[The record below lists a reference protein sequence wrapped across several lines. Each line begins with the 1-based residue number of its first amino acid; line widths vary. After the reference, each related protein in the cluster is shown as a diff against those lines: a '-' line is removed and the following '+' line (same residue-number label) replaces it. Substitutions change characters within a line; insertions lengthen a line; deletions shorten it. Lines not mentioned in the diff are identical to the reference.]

1 MAGEKSGWEEW
12 KDLNAQILEAKKA
25 GYNDEEIAQFL
36 QTVPNIGPQV
46 TSAIKSNYAAPEI
59 VKSIL
64 ERRSPSYEMGAQK
77 SSTEKAVLTALQGP
91 TLGYFD
97 ELAGAVAAP
106 LLAYQQN
113 IPLSQAYQQQRD
125 VVRGATESYTKENP
139 WLSAGLQGVASV
151 PLAMS
156 NLTSRAIGAAA
167 APVVS
172 TVESVAPRVAASMRS
187 AGRYLA
193 GEPAAGQTMGMGQR
207 MAQAG
212 ASGIGYGLVG
222 GAGSSTGEDI
232 GQITQDALTSA
243 AVGGVL
249 GPVSQP
255 VMGILGAG
263 GRQIA
268 ARVSDTAAS
277 RYAQQKV
284 AEALLRDTP
293 PDLLQSAL
301 TMSQARMGKL
311 GPEARIADVGGANV
325 RGLLDTLA
333 TLPGETKQALER
345 AIRERQAGR
354 AGRLVSAADE
364 ALGTGGAGYRESIDA
379 FNAQRYAQSRPYYA
393 AIDRATVTV
402 NDELLDVLSKTKG
415 VQGPTELLYGTRTG
429 LTLDLSKLKK
439 GDTLPM
445 NLLDDLKQTLYDTSS
460 NLRNREGMGAQA
472 RAYDDVRIKLI
483 AELEKQSPKIGGKS
497 AYTMA
502 MQTWAG
508 PSQMSAA
515 AEAGR
520 KAMTEDIFDLGTVM
534 RGLTPSEIDAF
545 RIGALQSLRQKTG
558 TEAGQTS
565 LLKMWKEPATQTRLK
580 EIFGNDYR
588 TFAAS
593 VAREARLKGLESAGR
608 GSQTAARLA
617 GMSDLDIAP
626 AMAAGQSVISGNVP
640 GMITSAA
647 NLASRVSTPEPVR
660 NQMGQILLSREQ
672 QLLNDLMMELR
683 RQGEAR
689 SRAAG
694 LGGFTAGGIGSNVQP
709 YAAGLLGD

>member
-1 MAGEKSGWEEW
+1 MAGEKSGWDEW

-25 GYNDEEIAQFL
+25 GYNDQEIAQFL
-36 QTVPNIGPQV
+36 QTQPNIGPQV
-46 TSAIKSNYAAPEI
+46 TTAMESNYAAPEI

-64 ERRSPSYEMGAQK
+64 ERKSPSYEQGAQK
-77 SSTEKAVLTALQGP
+77 STTEKAIVTAMQGP

-113 IPLSQAYQQQRD
+113 IPLGQAYQQQRD
-125 VVRGATESYTKENP
+125 VVRGATESYMKESP

-156 NLTSRAIGAAA
+156 NLTSRAVAGMAKPIASA
-167 APVVS
+167 
-172 TVESVAPRVAASMRS
+172 VEAVAPRAAANMQNI
-187 AGRYLA
+187 GRYLTA
-193 GEPAAGQTMGMGQR
+193 APAAGQTMGMGQR
-207 MAQAG
+207 MVQAG
-212 ASGIGYGLVG
+212 TSGVGYGLVG
-222 GAGSSTGEDI
+222 GAGSSTGEDM
-232 GQITQDALTSA
+232 GQITQDALKSA
-243 AVGGVL
+243 AIGGVL

-255 VMGILGAG
+255 VMAVLGAG
-263 GRQIA
+263 GRQIM

-364 ALGTGGAGYRESIDA
+364 ALGTQGAQFQQSLDA
-379 FNAQRYAQSRPYYA
+379 FNTMRRDQAQPFYD
-393 AIDRATVTV
+393 AIKNASVTV
-402 NDELLDVLSKTKG
+402 DDSL
-415 VQGPTELLYGTRTG
+415 
-429 LTLDLSKLKK
+429 LTLLQKSKDLQGGAETLFRRQTGQEINLGNLKK
-439 GDTLPM
+439 GDVVPM
-445 NLLDDLKQTLYDTSS
+445 TVLDSVKQSLYDAAQSAKQAGSGNQAKAIDDIRVNLTSF
-460 NLRNREGMGAQA
+460 LV
-472 RAYDDVRIKLI
+472 DK
-483 AELEKQSPKIGGKS
+483 SPKLGGQS
-497 AYTMA
+497 AYRQA
-502 MQTWAG
+502 LDKWAG
-508 PSQMSAA
+508 PSQMMDA
-515 AEAGR
+515 AELGR
-520 KAMTEDIFDLGTVM
+520 KAMTGDIINFKQELGALS
-534 RGLTPSEIDAF
+534 GSEIDAF

-565 LLKMWKEPATQTRLK
+565 LLKMWKEPATQERLK
-580 EIFGNDYR
+580 AVFEGDYR
-588 TFAAS
+588 KFAAA
-593 VAREARLKGLESAGR
+593 VAQEARLKGLESAGR

-617 GMSDLDIAP
+617 GMADLDIAP
-626 AMAAGQSVISGNVP
+626 AMAAGQSVVSGNVP
-640 GMITSAA
+640 GMITSAVGLA
-647 NLASRVSTPEPVR
+647 NRISTPEPVR
-660 NQMGQILLSREQ
+660 NQMGQILLSREPQ
-672 QLLNDLMMELR
+672 TLNDLIMQLR

-694 LGGFTAGGIGSNVQP
+694 YGGFTGGGIGGNLQP
-709 YAAGLLGD
+709 YGTGLLGD

>member
-1 MAGEKSGWEEW
+1 MAEEKSGWEEW

-25 GYNDEEIAQFL
+25 NYTDAEIAQFL
-36 QTVPNIGPQV
+36 QGIPNIGPQV
-46 TSAIKSNYAAPEI
+46 TTALESNYAAPEI

-64 ERRSPSYEMGAQK
+64 ERRSPSFEQGAQK
-77 SSTEKAVLTALQGP
+77 STTEKAVLTALQGP

-106 LLAYQQN
+106 LLAYQQD
-113 IPLSQAYQQQRD
+113 IPLGQAYQQQRD
-125 VVRGATESYTKENP
+125 VVRGATESFMKERP
-139 WLSAGLQGVASV
+139 FTSAGLQGVASV

-167 APVVS
+167 RPIVS
-172 TVESVAPRVAASMRS
+172 GVEAVAPRVAAGMQS

-193 GEPAAGQTMGMGQR
+193 GAPAAGQTMGMGQR
-207 MAQAG
+207 MVQAG
-212 ASGIGYGLVG
+212 TSGVGYGLVG
-222 GAGSSTGEDI
+222 GAGSSTGEDMS
-232 GQITQDALTSA
+232 QITQDALTSA
-243 AVGGVL
+243 AIGGVL
-249 GPVSQP
+249 GPVTQP
-255 VMGILGAG
+255 VMGVLGAG
-263 GRQIA
+263 GRQVM

-364 ALGTGGAGYRESIDA
+364 AMGTQGAQFQQSLDA
-379 FNAQRYAQSRPYYA
+379 FNTMRREQAQPFYD
-393 AIDRATVTV
+393 AIKNASVTV
-402 NDELLDVLSKTKG
+402 DDNLLMLLQKSKDL
-415 VQGPTELLYGTRTG
+415 QGGAETLFRRQTG
-429 LTLDLSKLKK
+429 NEINLGNLKK
-439 GDTLPM
+439 GDVVPM
-445 NLLDDLKQTLYDTSS
+445 TVLDSVKQSLYDA
-460 NLRNREGMGAQA
+460 AQSA
-472 RAYDDVRIKLI
+472 
-483 AELEKQSPKIGGKS
+483 KQSGSGNQAKAIDDIRVNLTSFLVDKSPKLGGQS
-497 AYTMA
+497 AYRQA
-502 MQTWAG
+502 LDKWAG
-508 PSQMSAA
+508 PSQMMDA
-515 AEAGR
+515 AELGR
-520 KAMTEDIFDLGTVM
+520 KAMTGDIVNFRQELSTLSG
-534 RGLTPSEIDAF
+534 SEIDAF

-565 LLKMWKEPATQTRLK
+565 LLKMWKEPATQERLK
-580 EIFGNDYR
+580 AVFEGDYR
-588 TFAAS
+588 KFAAA
-593 VAREARLKGLESAGR
+593 VAQEARLKGFESAGR

-626 AMAAGQSVISGNVP
+626 AMAAGQSVVSGNIP

-660 NQMGQILLSREQ
+660 NQMGQILLSRDQ
-672 QLLNDLMMELR
+672 QRLNDLMMELQ
-683 RQGEAR
+683 RQGRDRA
-689 SRAAG
+689 RAAG
-694 LGGFTAGGIGSNVQP
+694 LGGFTGGAIGSNVQP
-709 YAAGLLGD
+709 YAAGLLGE